1 MSNSRTKKFMY
12 NSMTTALHQLIV
24 MIAGFITPRFMLVY
38 YGSEMN
44 GLVSSITQ
52 FITYFNLVEAGLAS
66 AAVYSLY
73 KPLADD
79 DHAAISGV
87 VSAAKHFY
95 NVSGGIFAALIGALA
110 IFYPIFV
117 NTSSLSPWLVAILV
131 VVLGAKSFLDFFTLS
146 KYRVLLTADQ
156 KVYVVSLASSIYTI
170 LNTIVIVVLS
180 MLHVNIVIL
189 YIAAI
194 LPLASRSVIL
204 YFYVKKHYPYVDYHA
219 KRNDAALS
227 KRWDALFL
235 QILQSVQTGAPTVIA
250 TIFTSLKTVSVY
262 SVFNMVMTGIN
273 GLLAIFQSGLSAS
286 FGDIIARKET
296 KTLQKAYNQ
305 FEFMYYTII
314 FFVYSVAGVMLQSF
328 VNIYTHNVTDTNY
341 HQPLLAFLFALNGLL
356 YNIKTPQGMLV
367 ISAGHYKETRWRS
380 LTQALIAVIVGV
392 ALAPFLG
399 LIGIMLGL
407 LLSNLYR
414 DIDLFFYIPKYVTKL
429 SPFVTIFRVLRMLA
443 AAVLIYM
450 PSLFLTINPGNYFE
464 WVLYALGFA
473 VYAGIILLAHAL
485 IFERENLKAVLKR
498 IKGMLKKS
506 K

>member
-1 MSNSRTKKFMY
+1 MNNSRTKKFMY
-12 NSMTTALHQLIV
+12 NSMTTALQQLIV

-52 FITYFNLVEAGLAS
+52 FITYFNLVEAGLAG

-73 KPLADD
+73 KPLAMN
-79 DHAAISGV
+79 DHEGISGV

-95 NVSGGIFAALIGALA
+95 NISGCIFAGLIGILA

-117 NTSSLSPWLVAILV
+117 QSALSPWLVAILV

-180 MLHVNIVIL
+180 MLRVNIVIL
-189 YIAAI
+189 YVAAI

-204 YFYVKKHYPYVDYHA
+204 HFYVKKHYPYVNYRA

-262 SVFNMVMTGIN
+262 SVFNMVLTGIN
-273 GLLAIFQSGLSAS
+273 GLLSIFQSGLSAS
-286 FGDIIARKET
+286 FGDIIARKEV
-296 KTLQKAYNQ
+296 KTLQKAYNE
-305 FEFMYYTII
+305 FEFAYYNII
-314 FFVYSVAGVMLQSF
+314 FFVYAVAGAMLQSF

-341 HQPLLAFLFALNGLL
+341 NQPLLALLFVINGLL
-356 YNIKTPQGMLV
+356 YNVKTPQGMLV

-380 LTQALIAVIVGV
+380 LTQALIAVIAGA
-392 ALAPFLG
+392 ALAPIWGLNGIMVG
-399 LIGIMLGL
+399 LI
-407 LLSNLYR
+407 LSNLYR
-414 DIDLFFYIPKYVTKL
+414 DIDLFFYVPKYITSL
-429 SPFVTIFRVLRMLA
+429 SPFVTITRVLRMLA
-443 AAVLIYM
+443 AAVLICL
-450 PSLFLTINPGNYFE
+450 PSIFLNIAPKNYLE

-473 VYAGIILLAHAL
+473 VYGGIILLLQSL
-485 IFERENLKAVLKR
+485 IFERRQLSGVMQRL
-498 IKGMLKKS
+498 KGMLHKS

>member
-1 MSNSRTKKFMY
+1 MY

-52 FITYFNLVEAGLAS
+52 FITYFNLVEAGLAG

-73 KPLADD
+73 KPLADN

-95 NVSGGIFAALIGALA
+95 NVSGGIFAGLIGVLA

-117 NTSSLSPWLVAILV
+117 NTSALSPWMVAILV

-170 LNTIVIVVLS
+170 LNTVVIVVLS

-204 YFYVKKHYPYVDYHA
+204 YFYVKKNYPYVDYHA

-305 FEFMYYTII
+305 FEFLYYTII

-341 HQPLLAFLFALNGLL
+341 HQPLLAFLFTLNGLL

-380 LTQALIAVIVGV
+380 LAQALIAVIGGV
-392 ALAPFLG
+392 ALAPFFGLNGIMVG
-399 LIGIMLGL
+399 LI
-407 LLSNLYR
+407 LSNLYR
-414 DIDLFFYIPKYVTKL
+414 VIDLFFYIPKYVTKL
-429 SPFVTIFRVLRMLA
+429 SPFVTIFRVLRMLI
-443 AAVLIYM
+443 AAVIIYL
-450 PSLFLTINPGNYFE
+450 PSLFLDINPGNYLE

-473 VYAGIILLAHAL
+473 VYAGVILLAQAL
-485 IFERENLKAVLKR
+485 IFERENLKAVLER

>member
-1 MSNSRTKKFMY
+1 MNSSRTKKFMY
-12 NSMTTALHQLIV
+12 NSMATAFHQLIV

-52 FITYFNLVEAGLAS
+52 FITYFNLVEAGLAG

-73 KPLADD
+73 KPLAQG
-79 DHAAISGV
+79 DHEGVSGV

-95 NVSGGIFAALIGALA
+95 NVSGTIFAGLIGILA
-110 IFYPIFV
+110 VLYPIFV
-117 NTSSLSPWLVAILV
+117 TSSLNPWLVGVLV

-170 LNTIVIVVLS
+170 LNTVVIVVLS

-189 YIAAI
+189 YIMAI
-194 LPLASRSVIL
+194 IPLSSRSIIL
-204 YFYVKKHYPYVDYHA
+204 HFYVKKNYPYVNYNA

-250 TIFTSLKTVSVY
+250 TIFTTLKTVSVY

-286 FGDIIARKET
+286 FGDIIARKEI
-296 KTLQKAYNQ
+296 KTLQKAYNE
-305 FEFMYYTII
+305 FEFMYYNII
-314 FFVYSVAGVMLQSF
+314 FFVYSVAAVMLQSF

-341 HQPLLAFLFALNGLL
+341 NQPVLAILFVINGLM

-380 LTQALIAVIVGV
+380 LAQALIAVIGGAV
-392 ALAPFLG
+392 LAPFFG
-399 LIGIMLGL
+399 LIGIMIGL
-407 LLSNLYR
+407 LLSNIYR

-429 SPFVTIFRVLRMLA
+429 SPFLTIFRVLRMMI
-443 AAVLIYM
+443 AAVLIYL
-450 PSLFLTINPGNYFE
+450 PSFFLNIEPKNYFE
-464 WVLYALGFA
+464 WVVYAIGFA
-473 VYAGIILLAHAL
+473 IYAVVILLVQAL
-485 IFERENLKAVLKR
+485 IFERSQLKGVFARV
-498 IKGMLKKS
+498 KGMLKK
-506 K
+506 

>member
-1 MSNSRTKKFMY
+1 
-12 NSMTTALHQLIV
+12 MTTALHQLIV

-52 FITYFNLVEAGLAS
+52 FITYFNLVEAGLAG

-73 KPLADD
+73 KPLADN

-95 NVSGGIFAALIGALA
+95 NVSGGIFAGLIGVLA

-117 NTSSLSPWLVAILV
+117 NTSALSPWMVAILV

-170 LNTIVIVVLS
+170 LNTVVIVVLS
-180 MLHVNIVIL
+180 ILHVNIVIL

-204 YFYVKKHYPYVDYHA
+204 YFYVKKNYPYVDYHA

-305 FEFMYYTII
+305 FEFLYYTII

-341 HQPLLAFLFALNGLL
+341 HQPLLAFLFTLNGLL

-380 LTQALIAVIVGV
+380 LAQALIAVIGGV
-392 ALAPFLG
+392 ALAPFFGLNGIMVG
-399 LIGIMLGL
+399 LI
-407 LLSNLYR
+407 LSNLYR
-414 DIDLFFYIPKYVTKL
+414 CIDLFFYIPKHVTKL
-429 SPFVTIFRVLRMLA
+429 SPFVTIFRVLRMLI
-443 AAVLIYM
+443 AAVIIYL
-450 PSLFLTINPGNYFE
+450 PSLLLAINPGNYLE

-473 VYAGIILLAHAL
+473 VYACIILLAQAL
-485 IFERENLKAVLKR
+485 IFERENLKAVLER